1 MDVIIVGAGII
12 GQAVAWELAARGA
25 NVRILDARGTGQGA
39 SRASAGVLA
48 PTIEGHSDDAL
59 LKITSC
65 SLGMWDGFVAR
76 LRQDATQP
84 VEYERTGTLEV
95 ALNDTQTAELAA
107 AARHLRDAGVRHS
120 WIEGAAVRDLEPLLS
135 DRASAGLLIAEH
147 GYVRVQQL
155 MDALAGAAARH
166 GVTVSVAR
174 VLRVEAADR
183 GPVRVITAAETLTA
197 DAVVLA
203 AGAWSSQVAITPSA
217 AVPVRPIRGQLL
229 HVQMAQAALS
239 RVTWGRD
246 CYLVPWRD
254 GSVLV
259 GATVE
264 DAGFDEHATVDGMDQ
279 LLGSARELL
288 PALAAATF
296 KEVRVGLRPAT
307 ADELPIVGRSSTM
320 PAVFYATG
328 HYRNGVLLAP
338 LTAIMLA
345 DLILDG
351 RERQELA
358 LVRPDR
364 FGL

>member
-1 MDVIIVGAGII
+1 MNVVIVGAGII
-12 GQAVAWELAARGA
+12 GHAVAWEFAARGA
-25 NVRILDARGTGQGA
+25 SVRLLDARGSGQGA
-39 SRASAGVLA
+39 SQASAGVLA
-48 PTIEGHSDDAL
+48 PTIEGHSQAL
-59 LKITSC
+59 LKLTSC
-65 SLGMWDGFVAR
+65 GLTMWDPFMAR
-76 LRQDATQP
+76 LRQDTAHA

-95 ALNDTQTAELAA
+95 ALDGAQTAELAVV
-107 AARHLRDAGVRHS
+107 ARHLTDAGVAHS
-120 WIEGAAVRDLEPLLS
+120 WIEASGVRDLEPLLS
-135 DRASAGLLIAEH
+135 DRAAAGLLIPEH
-147 GYVRVQQL
+147 GYVRVQEL
-155 MDALAGAAARH
+155 IDALADACVRRDVE
-166 GVTVSVAR
+166 VTVTR
-174 VLRVEAADR
+174 VQRLEDAND
-183 GPVRVITAAETLTA
+183 GQVRVITASDTLIA
-197 DAVVLA
+197 DAVVLS
-203 AGAWSSQVAITPSA
+203 AGAWSGQVAVTPS
-217 AVPVRPIRGQLL
+217 AVPVRPVRGQLL
-229 HVQMAQAALS
+229 HVQMPQPPLS

-254 GSVLV
+254 GSVLI

-264 DAGFDEHATVDGMDQ
+264 DAGFDEHATVDGMHQ
-279 LLGSARELL
+279 LLGSARELV
-288 PALAAATF
+288 PALATAIF